1 MNYWIF
7 KANPEHYRIDARLQD
22 PYPHIIWAVTRYH
35 ERIQKDD
42 TVFIWRA
49 GTPRG
54 ICAVMLIDAC
64 PYEPTPEDLNDG
76 YELPASSTAPVPEH
90 WAKGH
95 LINRF
100 PIIETNVIKKIPGLE
115 LFSFFSAFQQAT
127 NFTLTRPEGS
137 ILLEFIE
144 KYQVELRDKPR
155 ETVSKP
161 ALKPAS
167 KTGRPA
173 PAATKKVKPAAAPA
187 RPSSEVALL
196 KCEACG
202 RYVVS
207 TDTERHTREA
217 HAGQPVEWKKMK

>member
-7 KANPEHYRIDARLQD
+7 KANPDHYRIDARLQD

-54 ICAVMLIDAC
+54 ICAIMLIDVC
-64 PYEPTPEDLNDG
+64 PYEPNPEDLDDG
-76 YELPASSTAPVPEH
+76 YELPAGRATPAPEH

-95 LINRF
+95 IIQRF
-100 PIIETNVIKKIPGLE
+100 PLIEANIIKKIPGLE

-155 ETVSKP
+155 ENVSKP
-161 ALKPAS
+161 APKPARPTPMRTAVAK
-167 KTGRPA
+167 KTR
-173 PAATKKVKPAAAPA
+173 AAAPA
-187 RPSSEVALL
+187 ASKPTEVALL

-207 TDTERHTREA
+207 TDTDRHTRET
-217 HAGQPVEWKKMK
+217 HAGQPVQWRKTK